1 MDKRFSVLRIS
12 ILLSFFSFFSLGEV
26 HSQNFFGKTYQHI
39 HNERCAA
46 VHIEKMQEEQL
57 GIYGSREY
65 FESWINNKISQSKQN
80 PGSQFRTQADPI
92 RIPVVVHL
100 IHSGTS
106 IGQGANIPSSQIEA
120 QIRILTEDFRRTNA
134 DANQTPAEFLSV
146 AADANIEF
154 VLARQ
159 DPRGLPTT
167 GINRVV
173 GPKTSY
179 DPNDAALIGQLA
191 QWPPEDYLNI
201 WVVPLVSP
209 FIGYASFPISDL
221 PGLNFP
227 ANNRETDGV
236 TIDYRYFGQG
246 GNAVSGSRGRT
257 ATHEVGHFLGLR
269 HIWGDGDCNADDF
282 VADTPLQD
290 GSNTTCRNNNPRI
303 SCNTR
308 DMVENFMDYTP
319 DNCMN
324 LFTQGQVDRMNVVLS
339 LSPRRASLVNGRA
352 TVAPQ
357 LLTNDLAFDRI
368 VDPQDFICSPTVTPI
383 LRVFNAGSNRI
394 TSARVEIKL
403 NGTILQTRNV
413 TLNLATGEE
422 ANISFNPINISGT
435 NNTFEGTIIQVN
447 GTTDSNPNNNTIA
460 SNPRLPANLSLPY
473 TFTNTAFNQTWVV
486 DNPDGGLTWEQL
498 QLNISG
504 TTQNVIRLQ
513 HYEYDAI
520 GQLDYLISPQFNLT
534 QNPEAQ
540 LTFLMAYGPY
550 EAQGFG
556 DDLLIAISTDC
567 GNTFNLLDAPYDK
580 DKDFLQ
586 TSSPSVDEFIPT
598 NENQFRREIVNLGPY
613 ANLGNVRIAFV
624 ARNGF
629 GNNIY
634 IKDIQIL
641 TREVYSYDARL
652 NELVKPT
659 PISNGQQT
667 QHEVSVTNT
676 GNLPIN
682 GFVFRRA
689 STGNNSQTFLARGNA
704 LAPGETT
711 LITLPNTSSQP
722 LNRYEFTMLNPNFDQ
737 NLRNTINL
745 IRYTIVN
752 SETIQTPWRQNFNNT
767 TTLSP
772 WVTINPQNNFQ
783 PWVLSPLQTGTSNS
797 NLARLET
804 TQTNNSFWLGS
815 PIFSLARSGQ
825 ASVFFDKGAGRV
837 TPNTVLKVMASDNGG
852 VSYQEVRRL
861 VGPEIS
867 SVQSADVNPNNPESF
882 VREYVDLTAFAGKD
896 KTNVRLA
903 FVVENGDPSNSPIYI
918 DNVEL
923 FLSAN
928 PEPVDPGLGRTIIY
942 PNPAR
947 DIVNIVFNFNTF
959 ENVNIQIVSATG
971 ATVHNVNYP
980 NTLNQTYSFST
991 ALFSKG
997 LFIVRITSNSITETR
1012 KLYIH

>member
-1 MDKRFSVLRIS
+1 MDKSFSIIRIS
-12 ILLSFFSFFSLGEV
+12 FLLSFFLFFSLGELY
-26 HSQNFFGKTYQHI
+26 SQNFFGKTYQHI

-65 FESWINNKISQSKQN
+65 FESWINNKISQAKQK
-80 PGSQFRTQADPI
+80 PSSQFRTQADPI
-92 RIPVVVHL
+92 RIPVVVHV
-100 IHSGTS
+100 IHSGTA
-106 IGQGANIPSSQIEA
+106 IGQGANIPTSQIEA

-134 DANQTPAEFLSV
+134 DANQTPSEFLSV

-173 GPKTSY
+173 GPKTTY
-179 DPNDAALIGQLA
+179 DPNDAPLIGQLA
-191 QWPPEDYLNI
+191 LWPPEDYLNI
-201 WVVPLVSP
+201 WVLPLVSP

-282 VADTPLQD
+282 VSDTPLQD
-290 GSNTTCRNNNPRI
+290 GSNTSCRNNNPRI

-308 DMVENFMDYTP
+308 DMVENYMDYTP

-324 LFTQGQVDRMNVVLS
+324 LFTLGQVDRMNVVLS

-357 LLTNDLAFDRI
+357 LLSNDLAFDRI
-368 VDPQDFICSPTVTPI
+368 IDPQDFICTPTVSPI
-383 LRVFNAGSNRI
+383 LKVFNSGSNRI
-394 TSARVEIKL
+394 TSARIEIKL

-435 NNTFEGTIIQVN
+435 NNLFEGSILQVN
-447 GTTDSNPNNNTIA
+447 GTTDSNPNNNFIS
-460 SNPRLPANLSLPY
+460 SNPKLPANLNLPY
-473 TFTNTAFNQTWVV
+473 NFTNTAFNQSWVV
-486 DNPDGGLTWEQL
+486 DNPDGDFTWEQL
-498 QLNISG
+498 QLTISG
-504 TTQNVIRLQ
+504 ATQNVIRLR
-513 HYEYDAI
+513 HYEYEAI
-520 GQLDYLISPQFNLT
+520 GQLDYLISPQFNLS
-534 QNPEAQ
+534 QSPNAQ
-540 LTFLMAYGPY
+540 LTFKMAYGPY
-550 EAQGFG
+550 DAQGFG

-580 DKDFLQ
+580 DKEFLQ
-586 TSSPSVDEFIPT
+586 TSSPTVDEFIPT
-598 NENQFRREIVNLGPY
+598 NESQFRREIVNLGPY
-613 ANLGNVRIAFV
+613 SNLGNVRIAFV

-629 GNNIY
+629 GNNLY

-641 TREVYSYDARL
+641 TEEVYSYNARL

-689 STGNNSQTFLARGNA
+689 STGNNAQTFLARGNA
-704 LAPGETT
+704 LEPGETT

-722 LNRYEFTMLNPNFDQ
+722 LNRFEFTMLNPNFDQ

-767 TTLSP
+767 TVLSP
-772 WVTINPQNNFQ
+772 WVSINPQNNFE
-783 PWVLSPLQTGTSNS
+783 PWVLSPLQTGNS
-797 NLARLET
+797 SRNAVKLET
-804 TQTNNSFWLGS
+804 TETNNSFWLGS
-815 PIFSLARSGQ
+815 PMFSLVRSGQ

-837 TPNTVLKVMASDNGG
+837 SPNTILKIMVSDNGG
-852 VSYQEVRRL
+852 VSYKEVRRL
-861 VGPEIS
+861 VGPEIT
-867 SVQSADVNPNNPESF
+867 SVQSADINPNNPESF
-882 VREYVDLTAFAGKD
+882 VREYVNLSEFAGKD
-896 KTNVRLA
+896 KTNVRMA
-903 FVVENGDPSNSPIYI
+903 FVVENGDPSNPPIYI

-991 ALFSKG
+991 TLFSKG